1 MFIAAVYDVISGP
14 AGEARNWDR
23 FRSLFLPGARIIP
36 AGRAPEGEAGPP
48 MLSAEDY
55 VRGPGA
61 RIDQMDFFETEIGRV
76 EERFGP
82 VAHLFST
89 YQSARSP
96 DAEPFSR
103 GINSFQLMY
112 DGSRWWVVTIF
123 FASEQPDRPIP
134 EKYLNRT
141 GG

>member
-1 MFIAAVYDVISGP
+1 MEMMTPEEYIQRVGP
-14 AGEARNWDR
+14 AFYEN
-23 FRSLFLPGARIIP
+23 S
-36 AGRAPEGEAGPP
+36 
-48 MLSAEDY
+48 
-55 VRGPGA
+55 
-61 RIDQMDFFETEIGRV
+61 FFETEIGRV

-89 YQSARSP
+89 YQSLRSP

-103 GINSFQLMY
+103 GINSFQLMH
-112 DGSRWWVVTIF
+112 DGTRWWVVTIF
-123 FASEQPDRPIP
+123 FAAERPDRPIP